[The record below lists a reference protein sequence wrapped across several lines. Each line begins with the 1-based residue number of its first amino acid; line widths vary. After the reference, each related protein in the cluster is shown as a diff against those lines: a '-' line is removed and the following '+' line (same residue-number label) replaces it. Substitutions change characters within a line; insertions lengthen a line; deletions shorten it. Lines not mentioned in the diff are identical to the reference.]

1 MTPSMQQRCR
11 RGLALVVTLA
21 SLGAATGAGPIARPT
36 AAGTT
41 APVLGGCPVFPA
53 NNPWNTDI
61 SARARHANSDRII
74 SSINSLGGRFMHADF
89 GGGGQYGIPFVTV
102 SSTATQWPVRYTD
115 YGDESDPGPFPIP
128 RHAPI
133 EGGAASDGDRHVI
146 ALQKG
151 TCELFE
157 LYRAFP
163 RSTRWDAASGAT
175 WDLRSNRLRP
185 AGWTS
190 ADAAGLPILPGLA
203 RCEDI
208 AAGAVRHAL
217 RVTFVRTRRGYVSP
231 ARHFAS
237 STTSSSLPAMGMRLR
252 LKSSFDITRY
262 HGQARILL
270 VAMKRYGLMVADNG
284 SNWFITGAAD
294 DCWDDDD
301 LNQLKQVPGAAFEVV
316 DTGRVVT

>member
-1 MTPSMQQRCR
+1 MIPGMNRGR
-11 RGLALVVTLA
+11 RRLVASVLAVVTA
-21 SLGAATGAGPIARPT
+21 SSAAGFGARPSPAT
-36 AAGTT
+36 TT

-61 SARARHANSDRII
+61 ASRPRHSNSDRII
-74 SSINSLGGRFMHADF
+74 HAINTTGGRFLHADF
-89 GGGGQYGIPFVTV
+89 GGGGEYGIPFVTV

-133 EGGAASDGDRHVI
+133 EGGATSDGDRHVI

-151 TCELFE
+151 TCRLFE

-208 AAGAVRHAL
+208 AAGAVHHAL
-217 RVTFVRTRRGYVSP
+217 RVTFGRTRRGYVSP
-231 ARHFAS
+231 ARHLAS
-237 STTSSSLPAMGMRLR
+237 SSTSTSLPAMGMRLR
-252 LKSSFDITRY
+252 LKANYDITRY
-262 HGQARILL
+262 RGQTRTLL

-294 DCWDDDD
+294 DCWDDED
-301 LNQLKQVPGAAFEVV
+301 LNQLKLVPGTAFEVV